1 MKKINFFI
9 GAVIFI
15 TAVLAGCGVFEN
27 IVESPPV
34 VDVLGLDYS
43 ACVGDG
49 FDVCLEFL
57 LDNDEALLGQ
67 DAGEWLSDLLE
78 SVNSNGIATISAEDL

>member
-1 MKKINFFI
+1 MKRNILL
-9 GAVIFI
+9 GAVVFV
-15 TAVLAGCGVFEN
+15 AVVLAGCGVFEN

-43 ACVGDG
+43 ACVGGG

-67 DAGEWLSDLLE
+67 DANDFLLDLLE
-78 SVNSNGIATISAEDL
+78 SVNSNGIVTIPAEDL